1 MKKEYLDT
9 REVMDFMRAM
19 NGEAGLCV
27 ELDDSRCFITA
38 INLTKS
44 IPGKVQARL
53 DLCTESGESI
63 NGILPDDVKLYRPTF
78 EDGDYVRQQDGSI
91 IICAGIENGKYL
103 YHAALDPDG
112 NLCTAGEFYKYGS
125 VMSGDRLATDQE
137 SMRLNG
143 DLMRIGKV
151 FDPITLTLEDSV
163 FKKNPALFEQ
173 ISAEAERIRATIA
186 PKDMR
191 SYDKALQRP
200 FIYSIDSDNSSESPS
215 PNPHSPSPN
224 VPASGAA
231 LLPFPIPCKRGTL
244 STIADLTEC
253 ITAYEA
259 RIDELTAQCDKLYD
273 AIKQLNP

>member
-27 ELDDSRCFITA
+27 ELDESRCFITA
-38 INLTKS
+38 IDLTQS
-44 IPGKVQARL
+44 IPGHVQASL
-53 DLCTESGESI
+53 DLRTESGEII
-63 NGILPDDVKLYRPTF
+63 NGILPDDVKLYRLTF
-78 EDGDYVRQQDGSI
+78 EDGDYIRQQDGSI
-91 IICAGIENGKYL
+91 IICAGIENEKYL

-125 VMSGDRLATDQE
+125 VMPGDRLATDQE

-143 DLMRIGKV
+143 AMMRVGKV
-151 FDPITLTLEDSV
+151 FDPITHTLTDSV
-163 FKKNPALFEQ
+163 FKKNPALVEQ
-173 ISAEAERIRATIA
+173 LSAEAERIRATIA

-191 SYDKALQRP
+191 SFDKAFQRP
-200 FIYSIDSDNSSESPS
+200 FIYTVDPDNPSESGDV
-215 PNPHSPSPN
+215 SPSDSTA
-224 VPASGAA
+224 ASGAA

-244 STIADLTEC
+244 STIAELTEC

-259 RIDELTAQCDKLYD
+259 RIDELSAQCDELYD

>member
-53 DLCTESGESI
+53 DLRTESGESI
-63 NGILPDDVKLYRPTF
+63 NGILPDDVKLYRRTF
-78 EDGDYVRQQDGSI
+78 EDGDYIRQQDGSI

-125 VMSGDRLATDQE
+125 VMLGDRLATDQE

-143 DLMRIGKV
+143 ALMRVGKV
-151 FDPITLTLEDSV
+151 FDPFTLTLEDSV

-173 ISAEAERIRATIA
+173 FCAESERIRASIA
-186 PKDMR
+186 PQDMR
-191 SYDKALQRP
+191 SYKKALQRP
-200 FIYSIDSDNSSESPS
+200 FIYTADPDHPSESGDV
-215 PNPHSPSPN
+215 SPSDSTA
-224 VPASGAA
+224 ASGAA

-253 ITAYEA
+253 ITAYES
-259 RIDELTAQCDKLYD
+259 RIDELTAQCDELFEKF
-273 AIKQLNP
+273 KQLNP

>member
-63 NGILPDDVKLYRPTF
+63 NGILPDDVKLYRLTF

-125 VMSGDRLATDQE
+125 VMPGDRLATDQE

-143 DLMRIGKV
+143 ALMHIGKV
-151 FDPITLTLEDSV
+151 FDPITRTLEDSV
-163 FKKNPALFEQ
+163 FKKNPAIVEQ
-173 ISAEAERIRATIA
+173 LSAEAERIRASIA
-186 PKDMR
+186 PSDMR
-191 SYDKALQRP
+191 SFDKALRRP
-200 FIYSIDSDNSSESPS
+200 FIYTVDPDNPSESGDV
-215 PNPHSPSPN
+215 SPSDSTA
-224 VPASGAA
+224 ASGAA

-244 STIADLTEC
+244 STIGDITEC

-259 RIDELTAQCDKLYD
+259 RIDELTAQCDELYD